1 MRSKLNASATARLP
15 TEQGT
20 AQAPGWP
27 ASESAPWALPA
38 LLQQQAPLQQ
48 DAAIANEA
56 RTVAARV
63 GKTIPYGMETGKK
76 SNELMALGAPLKK
89 AGRKSVLPACFA
101 IELKTEYRPRTAAK
115 IDRHQAN
122 PPDAL
127 LLTVLSRSKPEH
139 KALLY
144 SAKGTER

>member
-1 MRSKLNASATARLP
+1 M
-15 TEQGT
+15 
-20 AQAPGWP
+20 
-27 ASESAPWALPA
+27 PA

-89 AGRKSVLPACFA
+89 AGRKSVELPPISAVNPYSW
-101 IELKTEYRPRTAAK
+101 TENVLP
-115 IDRHQAN
+115 
-122 PPDAL
+122 L
-127 LLTVLSRSKPEH
+127 L
-139 KALLY
+139 
-144 SAKGTER
+144 

>member
-1 MRSKLNASATARLP
+1 MEL
-15 TEQGT
+15 
-20 AQAPGWP
+20 
-27 ASESAPWALPA
+27 APWALPV

-63 GKTIPYGMETGKK
+63 GKTIPYGMRAGKK
-76 SNELMALGAPLKK
+76 STERMALGAPLKK

-101 IELKTEYRPRTAAK
+101 IEMKTGYGPRAAAK
-115 IDRHQAN
+115 IDRYRAN
-122 PPDAL
+122 PPDAA
-127 LLTVLSRSKPEH
+127 LLTALSRSKPEH

>member
-1 MRSKLNASATARLP
+1 MPSKQETADHKGVRIYEPWHANQSDARWPCTHHPRLRSSPCEGNTLRSKLNASATARLP

-89 AGRKSVLPACFA
+89 S
-101 IELKTEYRPRTAAK
+101 RPEECSSG
-115 IDRHQAN
+115 
-122 PPDAL
+122 L
-127 LLTVLSRSKPEH
+127 LC
-139 KALLY
+139 Y
-144 SAKGTER
+144 